1 MNDAEIIGLFWERS
15 ENALSAF
22 SQKYGGLIYRTA
34 ENILGSIQDA
44 LECQNDTYLGLW
56 RAIPPEKPESLAAYS
71 VRMTRNIAL
80 NRRRA
85 GKTRKQCDAL
95 PLEDLENYILGASAE
110 DHCSAQELGQAL
122 NRFLEKLDP
131 ENRAI
136 FLRRYWF
143 SDSIETIAKKLG
155 HTENIIS
162 VRLHRI
168 RNKLKKF
175 LEQEGYL

>member
-1 MNDAEIIGLFWERS
+1 MSDAEIIGLFWERS

-22 SQKYGGLIYRTA
+22 SQKYGGLIYQTA

-44 LECQNDTYLGLW
+44 LECQNDTYWGMW

-71 VRMTRNIAL
+71 VRMARNIAL

-85 GKTRKQCDAL
+85 GMTRKQCGTL
-95 PLEDLENYILGASAE
+95 PLDDLENYLLGVSAE
-110 DHCSAQELGQAL
+110 DHCSARELGEAL

-143 SDSIETIAKKLG
+143 SDPIENIAKKLG
-155 HTENIIS
+155 HTENTIS

-168 RNKLKKF
+168 RGKLKKF
-175 LEQEGYL
+175 LEQEGFL